1 MSRETS
7 AAQSDTPLGIIA
19 GQGNLPLQIAQAQ
32 QKAGREVFII
42 GINNEA
48 EAAISAFPHQWCELI
63 ELKKSA
69 EYLRQAGCKELV
81 VIGAVQRPNL
91 DKMKDD
97 EGGQWVMQKVM
108 QNEQWGDDVLLSTVI
123 EYFATQG
130 LQVRPAE
137 AFYEPLK
144 GPLGQQGALAMGTH
158 EADALRGVDVARA
171 IGRLDIGQCV
181 VVARRITLAVEGP
194 EGTDAMLARVEGLP
208 EALRGTAE
216 ARCGVLV
223 KLPKPQQD
231 RRVDLPTIGVATVTQ
246 AAQAGLAGIVYEA
259 GGAILADVQA
269 TIAAAN
275 AAGLFLLGIEKSENE

>member
-108 QNEQWGDDVLLSTVI
+108 QNEQWGDGVLLSTVI

-130 LQVRPAE
+130 L
-137 AFYEPLK
+137 
-144 GPLGQQGALAMGTH
+144 
-158 EADALRGVDVARA
+158 
-171 IGRLDIGQCV
+171 
-181 VVARRITLAVEGP
+181 
-194 EGTDAMLARVEGLP
+194 
-208 EALRGTAE
+208 
-216 ARCGVLV
+216 
-223 KLPKPQQD
+223 
-231 RRVDLPTIGVATVTQ
+231 
-246 AAQAGLAGIVYEA
+246 
-259 GGAILADVQA
+259 
-269 TIAAAN
+269 
-275 AAGLFLLGIEKSENE
+275 